1 MEIWLKGS
9 KKLRLPVLPESY
21 SVTEDQQVEIVNV
34 NALGDIDLGG
44 NRGLESISLSS
55 FFPRHYD
62 AGYCEYS
69 NLKSPKEC
77 VEIIK
82 TLKRE
87 GVIRL
92 IITGTRI
99 RTQVRIT
106 SFEYSEND
114 GTGDVNFSI
123 EFTEHRQVPIGVS
136 SVVTLT
142 NADGQTTQE
151 EQPTEETTRTEPD
164 TSSVQTYTVKEGDC
178 LSSIARRMTGAADWS
193 AIYEQNKD
201 TIGSNPNLIYPGQ
214 VLTITGAKTDESQ
227 AV

>member
-55 FFPRHYD
+55 FFPRQYD
-62 AGYCEYS
+62 AGYCEYR

-114 GTGDVNFSI
+114 GTGDVFYSI

-136 SVVTLT
+136 SVVTLAD
-142 NADGQTTQE
+142 ADGQAAQE
-151 EQPTEETTRTEPD
+151 PGEESNRTEPD

-178 LSSIARRMTGAADWS
+178 LSSIARRMTGAADWRS
-193 AIYEQNKD
+193 IYEQNKD
-201 TIGSNPNLIYPGQ
+201 TIGGNPNLIYPGQ
-214 VLTITGAKTDESQ
+214 VLTITGAKTDEGQ
-227 AV
+227 TV

>member
-114 GTGDVNFSI
+114 GTGDVNYSI

-142 NADGQTTQE
+142 DADGQTTQE